1 MITRTD
7 IQLDAVV
14 IPRGMLNIQTKREEE
29 ALLFFIKLLLLA
41 NTEDTE
47 WAGLI
52 IPRGS
57 LLTSYRD
64 LAENF
69 GMTVQKVRT
78 LVQRNTN
85 QHTINTRSTHQLT
98 HITICDY
105 DRYVVCQ
112 HSNQH
117 TTNTQLTQQSTHFAP
132 AQDINILNY
141 NNNIFNTQEK
151 SDKSKAEEDVKKKEK
166 HTLLSHASHDD
177 LSVSFSDA
185 ADRLYSMYPA
195 SVKRSDGTRRT
206 LRCGNDKNKIIRLLK
221 NGHTEEELAE
231 KIKSYMDEQPG
242 EYTRMLST
250 FLNNLPD
257 YSDAP
262 SGPKKEIPSWA
273 KEGER
278 YSFSFFKAHERELHI
293 IGEDLRKHVLSGGAI
308 EWVDGEWTKIG

>member
-14 IPRGMLNIQTKREEE
+14 IPRGMLNIQMKREEE

-57 LLTSYRD
+57 LLTSYRE
-64 LAENF
+64 LAEQF
-69 GMTVQKVRT
+69 GMTVRKVRT
-78 LVQRNTN
+78 LVQRHTN
-85 QHTINTRSTHQLT
+85 RHTIDTQVTHQLT

-105 DRYVVCQ
+105 DRYVVCRHTER
-112 HSNQH
+112 HSIDTVQ
-117 TTNTQLTQQSTHFAP
+117 TQQSTHFAP

-141 NNNIFNTQEK
+141 NNNIFNTQEE

-231 KIKSYMDEQPG
+231 KIKSYMDENPG

-257 YSDAP
+257 YSEVSSD
-262 SGPKKEIPSWA
+262 PKKEIPSWA

-278 YSFSFFKAHERELHI
+278 YSLSFFMDHERELHI
-293 IGEDLRKHVLSGGAI
+293 IGEDLRKYVMRGGAI